1 MRHPGKE
8 TPKGRPRGSEQ
19 RVRLRHHHGSNLSE
33 RKPIIDWPGRAST
46 RRVLTQSVLAVL
58 SILATIAV
66 CEATLRFFFPKYAS
80 VADGH
85 HYHADVSRIW
95 SPTPN
100 STHVT
105 THPDTGA
112 YVPVIYNNFGM
123 RQHRHFDAR
132 MLGGATNVAFFGDSS
147 TENRRIRSAYSFTE
161 SLDFFLNL
169 REGAAFNVLKFG
181 VDGYG
186 PGQQFI
192 WYQQFEHRDELDYVV
207 YVFCDNDVEDFH
219 RHGLFSLDEEG
230 ALVANTDYR
239 TSSWR
244 SMLSRLHLTYL
255 VLDVAQRMEL
265 RSRGEP
271 PAPTLLLGMGEVEQ
285 RIVRRRQEGS
295 VFSGDAMDDS
305 IAAFQALL
313 RRWKQDVEARGGKF
327 HVALLPDI
335 PRDWVQET
343 IPNEIDIVDLHGCF
357 GDAIRDY
364 RYRAVRF
371 DNDPHWNEM
380 GNMVAAQCLLRFLE
394 GEAGLP
400 SLSDDVLAQ
409 ARYEYYRAVDLGN
422 GWRPSSTWATR
433 PATMRHDP
441 DLIRA
446 KYLALDR
453 GRGKRL
459 LQSVGGGGDGQLLAQ
474 TDWDVYRVQGDATH
488 RASLVYVKAPCD
500 AEDLTGRFLLHVEA
514 ANPADL
520 PPERQAFG
528 FANLDFDFTQNRG
541 SRIGERCVV
550 GADLPAY
557 GIAAVRTGQFRI
569 DNGEIRVAWQ
579 VDIPADE
586 TLRQGDTE

>member
-1 MRHPGKE
+1 M
-8 TPKGRPRGSEQ
+8 
-19 RVRLRHHHGSNLSE
+19 
-33 RKPIIDWPGRAST
+33 
-46 RRVLTQSVLAVL
+46 LTQSAMAALAL
-58 SILATIAV
+58 LAAIAC
-66 CEATLRFFFPKYAS
+66 CEIGLRLFYPKYGS

-132 MLGGATNVAFFGDSS
+132 MLGSGTNVAFFGDSS
-147 TENRRIRSAYSFTE
+147 TENRRIKSAYSFTE

-219 RHGLFSLDEEG
+219 RHGLFSLDESG

-255 VLDVAQRMEL
+255 VLEAAQHMKL
-265 RSRGEP
+265 RSKGT
-271 PAPTLLLGMGEVEQ
+271 PASPTPLLSLREVEQ
-285 RIVRRRQEGS
+285 RIARRRQEGS
-295 VFSGDAMDDS
+295 AFSGDAMDDS

-313 RRWKQDVEARGGKF
+313 RRWKQDVEARGAKF
-327 HVALLPDI
+327 HVALLPYI
-335 PRDWVQET
+335 PKDWVQET
-343 IPNEIDIVDLHGCF
+343 IPNEIDVVDLHGCF
-357 GDAIRDY
+357 SDAIPNY
-364 RYRAVRF
+364 SYRAVRF
-371 DNDPHWNEM
+371 DNDPHWNET

-400 SLSDDVLAQ
+400 PLSDDVLAQ
-409 ARYEYYRAVDLGN
+409 ARYEYYRAVDLGD

-433 PATMRHDP
+433 PATMRHAP
-441 DLIRA
+441 AFVRA
-446 KYLALDR
+446 KYLALER
-453 GRGKRL
+453 GRSEHLVRA
-459 LQSVGGGGDGQLLAQ
+459 VGDRQFLTQAY
-474 TDWDVYRVQGDATH
+474 WDIYRVQGDAT
-488 RASLVYVKAPCD
+488 RGDSLVYVKAPCD
-500 AEDLTGRFLLHVEA
+500 EDDLTSRFLLHVEA

-520 PPERQAFG
+520 PPERQSFG
-528 FANLDFDFTQNRG
+528 YANLDFDFAQNGG
-541 SRIGERCVV
+541 SWVGERCVV
-550 GADLPAY
+550 GAGLPAY
-557 GIAAVRTGQFRI
+557 EIAAVRTGQFSI
-569 DNGEIRVAWQ
+569 DSGEIRVGWQ
-579 VDIPADE
+579 VELTADE
-586 TLRQGDTE
+586 VLRQGGAE